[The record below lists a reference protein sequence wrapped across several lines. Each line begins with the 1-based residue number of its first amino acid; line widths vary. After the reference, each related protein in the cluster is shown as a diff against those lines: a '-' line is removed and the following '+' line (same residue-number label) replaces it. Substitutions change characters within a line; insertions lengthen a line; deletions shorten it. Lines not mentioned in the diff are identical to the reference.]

1 MSYLVF
7 ARKYRPQTFEEVV
20 GQRHVTRTLAAAIK
34 ADRIA
39 HGYIFSGTRGVGKTT
54 VARIFAK
61 ALNCENGPT
70 PTPCNVCQSC
80 LEITKGN
87 AVDVFEIDGA
97 SNRGIDDVRDL
108 REQVKYLP
116 QRSRNKIIIIDEVHM
131 LTKEAFN
138 ALLKTLEEPPPH
150 VVFMFA
156 TTEPDKIPDT
166 ILSRCQKYDFKA
178 VSVRDLHAHI
188 KMIVDKEGVDYG
200 EDKLALIARKAEGSV
215 RDAMSYLDQAISFA
229 GAECSISDLSDLLG
243 IMDRQVLLD
252 LSTNILGGQPG
263 KTLEIFDKLSQ
274 LAWDV
279 KQFYGDLMEHFR
291 NLIVAKISDNPK
303 TMINASADELEQM
316 ITQAKGQTTETLEN
330 LFGILVES
338 EEEITRST
346 NSRLVLEMVLLR
358 LALAQ
363 PVTPLDELAKE
374 IGKLR
379 RALAAGKFPDGPS
392 AGGSGPEGR
401 SKRNDGPPPGDREK
415 KSVARNTAAAEA
427 RKEAKGAVAGEKV
440 LVAEEKA
447 LVAGEKALVAETKAP
462 AAKSEAVV
470 ADRKGL
476 IAAVRKSDMK
486 LSSALDR
493 GVITI
498 EDNHVSVLVQPGFD
512 VDVVDSGKETLGKI
526 VKEVFGEATTVQTT
540 EIAASSINNESEI
553 ARDKKQ
559 IARQRREEARQKIL
573 KDPTVGAFLK
583 QFPGAEVKVI
593 PSRS

>member
-7 ARKYRPQTFEEVV
+7 ARKYRPQTFAEVV
-20 GQRHVTRTLAAAIK
+20 GQRHVTRTLAAAIE

-156 TTEPDKIPDT
+156 TTEPDKILDT

-188 KMIVDKEGVDYG
+188 KMIVDKEGVEYG

-229 GAECSISDLSDLLG
+229 GAECSISDLADLLG

-252 LSTNILGGQPG
+252 LSANILAGQPG

-316 ITQAKGQTTETLEN
+316 VTQAKGQTTETLEN

-374 IGKLR
+374 IGNLR
-379 RALAAGKFPDGPS
+379 RALAAGKFSDGPS
-392 AGGSGPEGR
+392 AGGGGPEGR
-401 SKRNDGPPPGDREK
+401 PKRNDGPPPGDREK
-415 KSVARNTAAAEA
+415 KSAAINTAAADA
-427 RKEAKGAVAGEKV
+427 PKETKGA
-440 LVAEEKA
+440 
-447 LVAGEKALVAETKAP
+447 VAETKAP
-462 AAKSEAVV
+462 AAKSEAV
-470 ADRKGL
+470 ARDRKGL
-476 IAAVRKSDMK
+476 IAAVRKSDMQ

-498 EDNHVSVLVQPGFD
+498 EGNHVSILVQPGFD
-512 VDVVDSGKETLGKI
+512 VDVVNSGKETLQKI
-526 VKEVFGEATTVQTT
+526 VKEVFGESTTVQTT

-559 IARQRREEARQKIL
+559 VVRQRREEARQKIL
-573 KDPTVGAFLK
+573 KDPTVGALLK